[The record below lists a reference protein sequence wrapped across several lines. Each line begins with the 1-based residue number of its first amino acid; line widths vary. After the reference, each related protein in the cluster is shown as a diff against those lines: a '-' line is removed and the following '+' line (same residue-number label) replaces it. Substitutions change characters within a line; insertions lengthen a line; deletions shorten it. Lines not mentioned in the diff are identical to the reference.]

1 MDVAVFSFFWVS
13 EVSNEECKK
22 GVEMPLVVLGRWFN
36 TIILGKLLGPLG
48 GSLNAK

>member
-1 MDVAVFSFFWVS
+1 MSQYSTFFGS
-13 EVSNEECKK
+13 EVSKEECKK

-36 TIILGKLLGPLG
+36 TTILGKLFGPLG